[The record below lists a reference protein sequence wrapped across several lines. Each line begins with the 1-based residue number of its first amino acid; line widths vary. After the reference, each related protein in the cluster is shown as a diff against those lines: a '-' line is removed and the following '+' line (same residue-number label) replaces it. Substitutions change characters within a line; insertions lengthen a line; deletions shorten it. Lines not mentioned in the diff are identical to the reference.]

1 MTALSMSLAA
11 YLLILTALYDFVCA
25 LCMHSRGAAAHN
37 RLVEG
42 MADLHSGMLRRDDEE
57 EEEAPPPLLER
68 FWAYWI
74 VTYGVVRLLA
84 GLCPQS
90 GALQIAA
97 ATTLW
102 IEGLCLLYEA
112 HAFGTIV
119 PWKSCWTAALS
130 LLLGGLVVAFA
141 PRD

>member
-1 MTALSMSLAA
+1 MSLLAA

-25 LCMHSRGAAAHN
+25 LCMLLRGAAPHN
-37 RLVEG
+37 RLAED
-42 MADLHSGMLRRDDEE
+42 MADLHSGMLQLGDGDEE
-57 EEEAPPPLLER
+57 EVPPPLIER

-74 VTYGVVRLLA
+74 LTYGVVRLLA

-90 GALQIAA
+90 DALQVAA

-112 HAFGTIV
+112 HAYGTIV
-119 PWKSCWTAALS
+119 PWKSSWTAALS
-130 LLLGGLVVAFA
+130 LLLGVLVVVAFV
-141 PRD
+141 PLRGE